1 MKIWK
6 THTLPLLMEVARA
19 TGMKK
24 FDARASKDI
33 FWSTGWNLLLPASI
47 ENLLVSEQASRQL
60 TQVQSS

>member
-1 MKIWK
+1 
-6 THTLPLLMEVARA
+6 MEVARA

-47 ENLLVSEQASRQL
+47 ESLLVSEQASRQV
-60 TQVQSS
+60 T